1 MGLSLLRKLLSDI
14 RSAEFFSVIADEAT
28 DISNKEQMTVCIRWV
43 DEDFLIHE
51 DPVELIHLP
60 KTDSNTLTSALKDS
74 LIRLCL
80 PISQCR
86 GQAYDGASSMSG
98 HLNGVAAQIQK
109 EFPSALYVHCL
120 AHCTNLCLQ
129 SVGRQCIPIRDALD
143 LVMELSQLIRYSPK
157 RSTLFENLQSQLSP
171 QSPSLKALCPTRW
184 TVRTAAISS
193 VIENYA
199 VLCEALA
206 EINLSTHDEYGRKAG
221 GFLAQMEKFSTFFG
235 LKLSHLIFSGT
246 EQLSISL
253 QGKDTTVQE
262 SINAAEL
269 AVKFLERLRQDSSF
283 DEFYSGVVEASKELT
298 SSPTLPR
305 YRKPP
310 TKPGDVS
317 AASHVFATP
326 QSYFRRQYYEALDLV
341 TNELKRRFQQKRG
354 LPVAA
359 VIEKTMLA
367 AAGGSLEQ
375 VPDDFQIYKGDLDLA
390 RLHIQL
396 QMLPDLIRTR
406 NMKLTNDIPIRKV
419 TNVRTLC
426 EVMNE
431 VPMSKGMFSEVLRLI
446 KIFYTIPVTTATAER
461 TFSALRRLK
470 TYLRATMSQQ
480 RLNHTMLLYVHKD
493 RTDKIDIVNI
503 ARSFI
508 KENDRRRNYFG
519 NV

>member
-43 DEDFLIHE
+43 NEDFLIHE
-51 DPVELIHLP
+51 DPEELIHLP
-60 KTDSNTLTSALKDS
+60 KTDSNTLASALKNS

-86 GQAYDGASSMSG
+86 GQAYDGVSSMSG
-98 HLNGVAAQIQK
+98 HLNGVATQIQK

-206 EINLSTHDEYGRKAG
+206 KINLSTHDEYGRKAG

-269 AVKFLERLRQDSSF
+269 AVKFLERLRQESLF
-283 DEFYSGVVEASKELT
+283 DEFYS
-298 SSPTLPR
+298 
-305 YRKPP
+305 
-310 TKPGDVS
+310 
-317 AASHVFATP
+317 
-326 QSYFRRQYYEALDLV
+326 
-341 TNELKRRFQQKRG
+341 
-354 LPVAA
+354 
-359 VIEKTMLA
+359 
-367 AAGGSLEQ
+367 
-375 VPDDFQIYKGDLDLA
+375 
-390 RLHIQL
+390 
-396 QMLPDLIRTR
+396 
-406 NMKLTNDIPIRKV
+406 
-419 TNVRTLC
+419 
-426 EVMNE
+426 
-431 VPMSKGMFSEVLRLI
+431 
-446 KIFYTIPVTTATAER
+446 
-461 TFSALRRLK
+461 
-470 TYLRATMSQQ
+470 
-480 RLNHTMLLYVHKD
+480 
-493 RTDKIDIVNI
+493 
-503 ARSFI
+503 
-508 KENDRRRNYFG
+508 
-519 NV
+519 